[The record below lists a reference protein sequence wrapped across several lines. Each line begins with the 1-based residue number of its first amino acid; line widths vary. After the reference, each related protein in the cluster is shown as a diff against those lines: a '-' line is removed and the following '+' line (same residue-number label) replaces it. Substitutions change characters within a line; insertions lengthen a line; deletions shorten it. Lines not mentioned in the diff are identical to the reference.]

1 MRNSR
6 NLIPAI
12 GLCLVII
19 FFAMC
24 WIVVGDSGSVVGSP
38 SEVLGMLGA
47 LVLYATIL
55 ATFANIFIAARRA
68 HRAGSWLWFFSVIFL
83 WPVSY
88 IYTLAVNRDG

>member
-6 NLIPAI
+6 NLVPTI

-24 WIVVGDSGSVVGSP
+24 WIVVGESGSVVGSP
-38 SEVLGMLGA
+38 SEILGMPGA
-47 LVLYATIL
+47 LFLYATIL

-83 WPVSY
+83 WPLSY
-88 IYTLAVNRDG
+88 VYTLAINRDS